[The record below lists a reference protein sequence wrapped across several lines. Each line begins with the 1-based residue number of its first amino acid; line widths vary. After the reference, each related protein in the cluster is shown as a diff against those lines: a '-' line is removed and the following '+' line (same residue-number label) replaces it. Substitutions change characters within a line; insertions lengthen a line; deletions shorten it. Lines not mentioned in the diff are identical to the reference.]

1 MGLIKKAADLKTNIL
16 LHWNQPPKDRYMTY
30 KEIVSFSGG
39 GIGVYGVIY
48 VVSTMILST
57 GNVLIGNTIGV
68 DPTTMYIL
76 FVLGV
81 LSSFPLTALR
91 ANIIDNTRSKKGKY
105 RPFIIK
111 MGIPCVILSIAF
123 VWMPYDKMQPMVK
136 YGVILLFNIAFQFF
150 FNFFRDS
157 YENLIYV
164 LSPNSQER
172 TDVVAIKAVVYS
184 LAPSIITPMMPLL
197 AGWLTNGDLNDIRLY
212 RYAYPPIAVIGM
224 FVSGIVYFNTREKIV
239 QAKTHMIQIKFS
251 DAIRAVAKNKYFWIL
266 AFAGWLGFLEGA
278 QSQILYW
285 LYQYGE
291 KCSPAQYS
299 LITLL
304 NGNASLWGMLFA
316 PFAIKKYGK
325 KKVLIVTNICNIFF
339 IAALYPFID
348 SIWLVLIFL
357 YLNGIVG
364 SFAHVLD
371 PSIQADIRDY
381 QQYVTGERIDGMF
394 AAVGLIGSLITLGT
408 SSVLPAIYKAYGIF
422 EGNGFRD
429 KYGNPN
435 PWEVLRQQDTYDRLI
450 HVLILASVCGAMF
463 NVIPYFFY
471 DLNETKQ
478 RGIVNVLKIRALFE
492 DYGNNALSD
501 EDLVEAI
508 TIIKEAREHA
518 GAEMAAIGPDGIIT
532 GKKSRN
538 RAVRKEEQRKR
549 KIATEHNRTIEISR
563 MVIEEMNRFETE
575 HMQNRVKLAN
585 EIFTAGLAGLTEA
598 DKFLLAWAKSM
609 PKTTKEEKAIRR
621 EAMELA
627 RDRLKSKRLIHKHY
641 PNGLTEFDHSI
652 FDRLFKLEDAAEAEL
667 EAAYQRLFDAQNAKE
682 KALIKKNKAE
692 IAGIKAER
700 GRIRKDIDK
709 ATNDSSLYNRAAKPY
724 LDAKK
729 LLIQEKN
736 YRRFDEIA
744 ARFDEAKARSEEAR
758 RLATLEADSAKAEKK
773 AEAERLKM
781 LKEIEKRN
789 KNEAKK
795 Y

>member
-1 MGLIKKAADLKTNIL
+1 MGLRKKAADLKTNIL
-16 LHWNQPPKDRYMTY
+16 LHWNHPSSGNYMTY
-30 KEIVSFSGG
+30 KEIAAYSGG

-48 VVSTMILST
+48 VVSAMILST

-68 DPTTMYIL
+68 DPGTMYAL
-76 FVLGV
+76 FVIGV

-91 ANIIDNTRSKKGKY
+91 AGIIDNTRSKNGKY

-111 MGIPCVILSIAF
+111 MGIPCVALATAF
-123 VWMPYDKMQPMVK
+123 VWMPYTRMTPVLK
-136 YGVILLFNIAFQFF
+136 YAVILFFNICFQFF

-172 TDVVAIKAVVYS
+172 TNVVAIKSVTYS
-184 LAPSIITPMMPLL
+184 LAPSIIGFMIPIL

-212 RYAYPPIAVIGM
+212 RYTYPPIAVIGM
-224 FVSGIVYFNTREKIV
+224 ALSGVVYFNTKEKIV
-239 QAKTHMIQIKFS
+239 QAKTHIIRIKFI
-251 DAIRAVAKNKYFWIL
+251 DAVRAVAKNKYFWIIS
-266 AFAGWLGFLEGA
+266 FAGWLGFLEGA
-278 QSQILYW
+278 QGQILYW

-304 NGNASLWGMLFA
+304 YGNASLWGMLFA

-348 SIWLVLIFL
+348 RIWLVLVFL

-394 AAVGLIGSLITLGT
+394 AAAGLIGSLITLGT

-422 EGNGFRD
+422 EGNGFTD

-435 PWEVLRQQDTYDRLI
+435 PWEVLRQQETYDRLI
-450 HVLILASVCGAMF
+450 HVLILASVFGAVF

-471 DLNETKQ
+471 DLKEVKQ
-478 RGIVNVLKIRALFE
+478 RGIVNILKIRALFE
-492 DYGNNALSD
+492 DYGNGVLSD
-501 EDLVEAI
+501 ENLVEAI

-518 GAEMAAIGPDGIIT
+518 GAEMAAIGPDGCKT
-532 GKKSRN
+532 VKKNRN
-538 RAVRKEEQRKR
+538 RVLRKEEQENRR
-549 KIATEHNRTIEISR
+549 IATEHNRLIEISQ
-563 MVIEEMNRFETE
+563 MVIEEMTRFETE

-585 EIFTAGLAGLTEA
+585 DIFAAGPAGLTEA
-598 DKFLLAWAKSM
+598 DKTLLARAKSM

-627 RDRLKSKRLIHKHY
+627 RDRLKSKRLIQKHY
-641 PNGLTEFDHSI
+641 PNGLTEFDQSV

-667 EAAYQRLFDAQNAKE
+667 EAAYQRLFDAQNAKD
-682 KALIKKNKAE
+682 KATVKKYKAE
-692 IAGIKAER
+692 ITGIKADR
-700 GRIRKDIDK
+700 GRIRKEIDK

-744 ARFDEAKARSEEAR
+744 ARFDEAKARAEEAR
-758 RLATLEADSAKAEKK
+758 RLAMFEADSAKAEKK

-789 KNEAKK
+789 KKEAKK
-795 Y
+795 T